1 MIKRLILI
9 LLFFSCNEKEI
20 FFDQRPNILFIM
32 LDDLGKEWISGFGA
46 SEIKTPAIDKLISTG
61 ISFKNVYSMP
71 QCTPTRITLLTGQY
85 PWRHGWVNH
94 FDVPRWGHGVRFDPN
109 LNPSFPKMLRNAGYS
124 TCAAG
129 KWQINDFRLEP
140 DAMVKAGF
148 DEYCMWTGGE
158 GGNIKLSENRY
169 WDPYIHTKSGS
180 KVYKNKFG
188 EDVFTDF
195 IIDFMKK
202 NKDKPMMIYYP
213 MCLPHGPLTSTPLEP
228 DAPKSEQHKSMVRYA
243 DHILNVLVKA
253 LDQIGIREN
262 TIIIWTTDNGTSGS
276 IIGDLNGKRV
286 RGGKSM
292 LSENGV
298 NAPFIINA
306 PGIVPEG
313 ITSDALIDFSDLLP
327 TLCDLAQTSPDK
339 EYEYDGISFAP
350 EIYGLENKSKRDW
363 IMALGSNPAKIKNG
377 RIKNAFDFRDRI
389 VRDKNFKA
397 YIDTLNKIYEIIEL
411 KSDFYEE
418 NNLLNSKRED
428 VISGIKKF
436 DSVIKKYPSF
446 DASPIY
452 TKSKNSFF
460 DIDSIELLKM
470 SNRGKSKPNKTRAPS
485 QMKSKNS

>member
-9 LLFFSCNEKEI
+9 LLFFSCNEKEN

-46 SEIKTPAIDKLISTG
+46 SQIKTPAIDKLISTG
-61 ISFKNVYSMP
+61 ISFKNAYSMP
-71 QCTPTRITLLTGQY
+71 QCTPTRVTLLTGQY

-228 DAPKSEQHKSMVRYA
+228 NAPKSEQHKSMVRYA

-276 IIGDLNGKRV
+276 IIGDLNGKSV

-377 RIKNAFDFRDRI
+377 RIKNAFDFRDRV

-436 DSVIKKYPSF
+436 ESIIKKYPSL

-452 TKSKNSFF
+452 IRSKNSLF

-470 SNRGKSKPNKTRAPS
+470 SNRGKLKPNKTRVLS
-485 QMKSKNS
+485 EMKSKNL

>member
-1 MIKRLILI
+1 MILRLILI
-9 LLFFSCNEKEI
+9 LLFFSCNDREKS
-20 FFDQRPNILFIM
+20 FDQRPNILFIM

-46 SEIKTPAIDKLISTG
+46 TEIKTPAIDKLISTG

-71 QCTPTRITLLTGQY
+71 QCTPTRVTLLTGQY
-85 PWRHGWVNH
+85 PWRHGWINH

-109 LNPSFPKMLRNAGYS
+109 LNPSFPKMLRNAGYT

-195 IIDFMKK
+195 VIDFMKK

-228 DAPKSEQHKSMVRYA
+228 NAPKSEQHKSMVRYA

-276 IIGDLNGKRV
+276 IIGDLNGKKV

-339 EYEYDGISFAP
+339 EYEYDGISFAT
-350 EIYGLENKSKRDW
+350 EIYGLENKSRRDW
-363 IMALGSNPAKIKNG
+363 IMALGSNPAKIENG

-436 DSVIKKYPSF
+436 ESVIKKYPSL
-446 DASPIY
+446 DASPMY
-452 TKSKNSFF
+452 TKSKNSLF

-470 SNRGKSKPNKTRAPS
+470 SNRGKLKPNKTRAPS
-485 QMKSKNS
+485 